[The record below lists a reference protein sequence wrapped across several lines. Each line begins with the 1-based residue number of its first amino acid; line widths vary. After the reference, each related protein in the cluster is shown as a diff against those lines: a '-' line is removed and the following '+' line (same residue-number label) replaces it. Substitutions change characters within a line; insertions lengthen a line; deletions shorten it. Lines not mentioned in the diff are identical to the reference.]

1 MGTTAGTLWPVLEIG
16 GTHLATAVVDDGDWS
31 IVPGSVSHRS
41 FDATGSSEQLIAA
54 MVDAASGV
62 STAHGANWA
71 VAIPGPFDYAAGVG
85 RFEHVGKFDSLNGVD
100 VRHGLLAQIEPAPA
114 SIRFLND
121 ADAFG
126 VGEFVVGAARGHDR
140 AICITL
146 GTGVGSAFL
155 DRGEPVNS
163 GPSVPPDG
171 SAHLVRYRGRPL
183 EEFVSRRA
191 IRSAYAA
198 AVGTGAV
205 RSGSVGAGP
214 ADAPDVHEIAERSRL
229 GDAIAATVLR
239 EAFESLG
246 LALASTVQRF
256 DAMAMVVGGSMSKSW
271 DIVEP
276 ALRRG
281 LTEGGS
287 DRSAVELLPA
297 QFPSDAAF
305 VGAAYGASRR

>member
-1 MGTTAGTLWPVLEIG
+1 MGTTTGALWPVLEIG
-16 GTHLATAVVDDGDWS
+16 GTHLATAVVDDVDWS

-41 FDATGSSEQLIAA
+41 FDATGSSGQLIAA
-54 MVDAASGV
+54 MADAGSGV
-62 STAHGANWA
+62 STAHGSDWA
-71 VAIPGPFDYAAGVG
+71 VAIPGPFDYEAGVG

-100 VRHGLLAQIEPAPA
+100 VRRALLAQIEPAPA

-140 AICITL
+140 VICLTL

-198 AVGTGAV
+198 A
-205 RSGSVGAGP
+205 SGSGSGDGP
-214 ADAPDVHEIAERSRL
+214 DTPDVHEIAERSRL
-229 GDAIAATVLR
+229 GDAAAATVLR
-239 EAFESLG
+239 DAFEALG
-246 LALASTVQRF
+246 LALTPAIRRF
-256 DAMAMVVGGSMSKSW
+256 QATAMVIGGSMSRSW

-281 LTEGGS
+281 LTEGGA
-287 DRSAVELLPA
+287 DRDAVELLPA